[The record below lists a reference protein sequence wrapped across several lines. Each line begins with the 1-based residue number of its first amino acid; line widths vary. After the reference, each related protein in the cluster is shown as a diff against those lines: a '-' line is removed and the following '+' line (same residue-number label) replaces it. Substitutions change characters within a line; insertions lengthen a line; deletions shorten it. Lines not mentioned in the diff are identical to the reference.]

1 MAPRITRAIGIFAN
15 SACVASLT
23 LRKFDRPF
31 FPKADVQIAQ
41 NPYRTRTSPQAP
53 EGDSPGR
60 ELEAA
65 TYAEALAKVGMQV
78 RHLPCRG
85 QIHMSSMAVDMVVSG
100 AAARAEMGAA
110 FRQFFD
116 A

>member
-1 MAPRITRAIGIFAN
+1 MFR
-15 SACVASLT
+15 L
-23 LRKFDRPF
+23 LE
-31 FPKADVQIAQ
+31 
-41 NPYRTRTSPQAP
+41 NPCRTRTSPQAP

-65 TYAEALAKVGMQV
+65 TYAEALAKAGVQV

-85 QIHMSSMAVDMVVSG
+85 QIHMSLMAVDMVVSG